1 MWTYMKEF
9 RRVQKVGHS
18 TLSIS
23 LPAEWAKRKGL
34 KRGSSLFFY
43 EENDGSLRLH
53 IEPKTSEEEV
63 YVIDADR
70 YEEPATLARI
80 VVGNYVLGRNI
91 IKIVSAQRLK
101 REQIEII
108 RVTTQRLLGIGIV
121 EESEKHLL
129 LQSSIN
135 PASFPLSTMIKRL
148 HTVISTMFREVRE
161 GLRDRDLELVKDA
174 LSREHEADTT
184 YWLINRLLSSAQQ
197 SWPVAREIGISDPL
211 EIIHSGLI
219 SRFLEMIGDHSE
231 LIAQK
236 CMELEEVWAGLP
248 QSLMNVLDQMN
259 SLAFTMI
266 DKAVESIFVGDVKIA
281 SDALK
286 MKDVADMKERDFLEV
301 LQQNEELKSAPVL
314 RSIIWDVKMI
324 VEYCSAMAEISIN
337 NVLEKTG

>member
-1 MWTYMKEF
+1 MKEF
-9 RRVQKVGHS
+9 RKVQKVGHS

-34 KRGSSLFFY
+34 RRGSSIFFY

-53 IEPKTSEEEV
+53 VEPRGEEEEV
-63 YVIDADR
+63 FVIDVDR

-91 IKIVSAQRLK
+91 IKIVSNERLK

-108 RVTTQRLLGIGIV
+108 RGVTQRLLGIGIV

-148 HTVISTMFREVRE
+148 YMVVSTMFKEVKK
-161 GLRDRDLELVKDA
+161 GLRDGDFELAKDA

-184 YWLINRLLSSAQQ
+184 FWLVNRLLSSAQK
-197 SWPVAREIGISDPL
+197 SWPVAREIGITEPL
-211 EIIHSGLI
+211 EIIHSSLI

-231 LIAQK
+231 IIVKKGMDLKEIWG
-236 CMELEEVWAGLP
+236 ELP
-248 QSLMNVLDQMN
+248 QNLINVLDQMN

-266 DKAVESIFVGDVKIA
+266 DKAVESIVVGDVKIA
-281 SDALK
+281 ADAIK
-286 MKDVADMKERDFLEV
+286 MKDVVELKEKEFLEI
-301 LQQNEELKSAPVL
+301 LQQKNEELKIAPIL
-314 RSIIWDVKMI
+314 RSIVWDVKMI

-337 NVLEKTG
+337 NVLEKTE